1 MTIPVRDVRGPLL
14 IAALVI
20 AVDQLTKDWAQRAL
34 GDGDVVDVV
43 WKLQFNLAYNRGM
56 AFSRG
61 DGLGPIV
68 PVLAIGVVAVLLIA
82 VGRSSSRW
90 FVAAVGLVIG
100 GALGNVIDR
109 LFRGDGWLRGAVVDF
124 VDLQFWPIFN
134 VADMAIV
141 VGGAILVLTTLRGDD
156 QAESHETA
164 TESSV
169 NDT

>member
-1 MTIPVRDVRGPLL
+1 MTFPVRDLRGPLV

-20 AVDQLTKDWAQRAL
+20 AVDQFTKDWAQRAL

-43 WKLQFNLAYNRGM
+43 WKLRFNLAYNRGM

-61 DGLGPIV
+61 DGLGPVV

-100 GALGNVIDR
+100 GALGNVVDR
-109 LFRGDGWLRGAVVDF
+109 LFRGEGWLRGAVVDF

-134 VADMAIV
+134 VADMGIV
-141 VGGAILVLTTLRGDD
+141 VGGAVLVLTTLFADD
-156 QAESHETA
+156 EGEGPTTAVESPA
-164 TESSV
+164 ADS
-169 NDT
+169 

>member
-43 WKLQFNLAYNRGM
+43 WKLRFNLAYNRGM

-68 PVLAIGVVAVLLIA
+68 PVLAIGVVAILLIA

-90 FVAAVGLVIG
+90 FVAAVGFVIG

-134 VADMAIV
+134 VADVAIV
-141 VGGAILVLTTLRGDD
+141 VGGAILVLTTLRGDHE
-156 QAESHETA
+156 AEGHAMA
-164 TESSV
+164 TESSAH
-169 NDT
+169 DT

>member
-1 MTIPVRDVRGPLL
+1 MTIPVRDLRGPLL
-14 IAALVI
+14 IGALVI
-20 AVDQLTKDWAQRAL
+20 TVDQLTKDWAQRAL

-43 WKLQFNLAYNRGM
+43 WKLRFNLAYNRGM

-90 FVAAVGLVIG
+90 FIAAVGLVIG

-141 VGGAILVLTTLRGDD
+141 VGGAILVVTTLRGDD
-156 QAESHETA
+156 QDESGRPPVDA
-164 TESSV
+164 T
-169 NDT
+169 